1 MAEKK
6 LTKKDKFELIK
17 NFITPNEDGFD
28 FDEDTRVMLLE
39 FIDNEVALL
48 ERKASKVDSKKNEEH
63 EALMSSIKIALYNKG
78 SKMTCSEI
86 VKAVNTAE
94 GADYSLNKIS
104 AMLTKM
110 GEKGSGEVVKTMEKK
125 VAYFTLAD

>member
-6 LTKKDKFELIK
+6 LTKKDKYS
-17 NFITPNEDGFD
+17 
-28 FDEDTRVMLLE
+28 MLLGMLNGEMISNENKTILEE
-39 FIDNEVALL
+39 FIGNEVALL

>member
-6 LTKKDKFELIK
+6 LTKKDKY
-17 NFITPNEDGFD
+17 G
-28 FDEDTRVMLLE
+28 MLLGVLNGEMLSNENKTILEE
-39 FIDNEVALL
+39 FIGNEVALL

-63 EALMSSIKIALYNKG
+63 ETLMGAIKVALYNKG
-78 SKMTCSEI
+78 DKMTCSEI
-86 VKAVNTAE
+86 VKAVNSAE
-94 GADYSLNKIS
+94 GSDYSLNKIS

-125 VAYFTLAD
+125 VAYFTLAN

>member
-6 LTKKDKFELIK
+6 LTKKDKY
-17 NFITPNEDGFD
+17 G
-28 FDEDTRVMLLE
+28 MLLGMLNGEVVSEENKTILEE
-39 FIDNEVALL
+39 FIGNEVALL

-86 VKAVNTAE
+86 VKAVNTTE

-110 GEKGSGEVVKTMEKK
+110 GEKGTNEVVKTMEKK
-125 VAYFTLAD
+125 VAYFSLAD

>member
-1 MAEKK
+1 MTEKEKK
-6 LTKKDKFELIK
+6 LTKKDKY
-17 NFITPNEDGFD
+17 G
-28 FDEDTRVMLLE
+28 MLLGVLNGE
-39 FIDNEVALL
+39 MVSEENKTILEDFIGNEVALL
-48 ERKASKVDSKKNEEH
+48 ERKASKVDSKKTEEH
-63 EALMSSIKIALYNKG
+63 ESLMSAIKIALYNKG
-78 SKMTCSEI
+78 DKMTCSEI

-94 GADYSLNKIS
+94 GTEHSLNKIS

>member
-6 LTKKDKFELIK
+6 LTKKDKY
-17 NFITPNEDGFD
+17 G
-28 FDEDTRVMLLE
+28 MLLGVLNGEIVSEENKTILEE
-39 FIDNEVALL
+39 FIGNEVALL

-63 EALMSSIKIALYNKG
+63 ESLMSAIKIALYNKG
-78 SKMTCSEI
+78 DKMTCSEI

-94 GADYSLNKIS
+94 GTEHSLNKIS

>member
-6 LTKKDKFELIK
+6 LTKKDKY
-17 NFITPNEDGFD
+17 G
-28 FDEDTRVMLLE
+28 MLLGVLNGE
-39 FIDNEVALL
+39 IVSEENKTILEDFIGNEVALL

-63 EALMSSIKIALYNKG
+63 ESLMSAIKIALYNKG
-78 SKMTCSEI
+78 DKMTCSEI

-94 GADYSLNKIS
+94 GTEHSLNKIS

>member
-6 LTKKDKFELIK
+6 LTKKEKY
-17 NFITPNEDGFD
+17 G
-28 FDEDTRVMLLE
+28 MLLGMLNGEVVSNENKTILEE
-39 FIDNEVALL
+39 FIGNEVALL

>member
-6 LTKKDKFELIK
+6 LTKKDKY
-17 NFITPNEDGFD
+17 G
-28 FDEDTRVMLLE
+28 MLLGILNGE
-39 FIDNEVALL
+39 MVSNENKTILEDFIGNEVALL

-78 SKMTCSEI
+78 DKMTCSEI

>member
-1 MAEKK
+1 
-6 LTKKDKFELIK
+6 
-17 NFITPNEDGFD
+17 
-28 FDEDTRVMLLE
+28 MLNGEVVSKENKTILEE
-39 FIDNEVALL
+39 FIGNEVALL

-78 SKMTCSEI
+78 GKMTCSEI